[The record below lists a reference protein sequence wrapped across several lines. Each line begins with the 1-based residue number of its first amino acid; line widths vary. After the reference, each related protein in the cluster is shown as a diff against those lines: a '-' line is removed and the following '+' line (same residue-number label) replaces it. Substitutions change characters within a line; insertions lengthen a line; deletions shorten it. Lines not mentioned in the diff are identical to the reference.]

1 MIGYINKTRKHIEYS
16 SKQYLLCSYPSV
28 YDTACICLLFIG
40 KTSKSINC
48 QARVQVPNPLSQQ
61 DPNPDSEGE
70 TKSKKPKNPI
80 LWTGL
85 TQ

>member
-1 MIGYINKTRKHIEYS
+1 MIKCRVSLSFMH
-16 SKQYLLCSYPSV
+16 
-28 YDTACICLLFIG
+28 G
-40 KTSKSINC
+40 KTSPKSRRLLEEQTYSLLSNSILLLWFYHLGIVNC
-48 QARVQVPNPLSQQ
+48 QARVQVPDPLSQQ
-61 DPNPDSEGE
+61 APILK